1 MLLWITSCEGNR
13 SSNGKVLPYK
23 ILDQAPLN
31 TKLFRVNRETKLRS
45 FNITERPETHTKE
58 INTNILRCK
67 RFLIQRKH
75 CSTNI
80 SNKDVFSKHD

>member
-45 FNITERPETHTKE
+45 FNITERPETHT
-58 INTNILRCK
+58 NIQTK
-67 RFLIQRKH
+67 
-75 CSTNI
+75 STPT
-80 SNKDVFSKHD
+80 SYVAKAF